1 MIRIVIADDHHLI
14 RRGFRQYIDRIE
26 DMEYVAEAETGEG
39 LLSICESEICDI
51 IILDIGLPDRNG
63 LEVLNDI
70 KNSHPTIA
78 VLMLSMHPEERFAKR
93 ALENGASGYLTQGSS
108 PEDLEKAIRKAFSGG
123 VYISETLAE
132 EFAAE
137 VGKKHSDLPHHRL
150 SQREFQVLLRLAA
163 GERVSDIAEA
173 LHVGVSTVHTY
184 KQRIME
190 KLGLNTTRELVHYT
204 YRHELFNL

>member
-26 DMEYVAEAETGEG
+26 DMEYVAEAETAGE
-39 LLSICESEICDI
+39 LLSICESVTCDI

-70 KNSHPTIA
+70 KNSHPTIG
-78 VLMLSMHPEERFAKR
+78 VLILSMHSEERFAKR
-93 ALENGASGYLTQGSS
+93 ALENGASGYLTKGSS
-108 PEDLEKAIRKAFSGG
+108 PEDLERAIRKAFSGG
-123 VYISETLAE
+123 KYISDTLAE
-132 EFAAE
+132 ELASE
-137 VGKKHSDLPHHRL
+137 VGKTHPDLPHHRL
-150 SQREFQVLLRLAA
+150 SHREFQVLLHLAD

-190 KLGLNTTRELVHYT
+190 KLGLNTIGELIHYA
-204 YRHELFNL
+204 YRYKLFDS